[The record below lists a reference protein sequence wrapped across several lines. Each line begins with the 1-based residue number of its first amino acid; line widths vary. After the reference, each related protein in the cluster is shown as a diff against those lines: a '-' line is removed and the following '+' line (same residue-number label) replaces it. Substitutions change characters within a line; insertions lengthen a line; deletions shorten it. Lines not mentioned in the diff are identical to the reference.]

1 MKRFF
6 QFLLKWASF
15 AGAVCAVVCLVCNLI
30 VLQASRNRLYSRVA
44 DVPHR
49 HTALLLGT
57 NRISRW
63 GGPNPYYYNR
73 IDTMAALYHAG
84 KVDRIIVSGENSTA
98 SYNEPDMMRAD
109 LVSRGVP
116 DSIIH
121 ADFAGR
127 RTLDSM
133 VRAHEIF
140 GQDSL
145 LVVSQQFHNE
155 RALYL
160 AHAHGID
167 AIGMNCGNWRRG
179 RLGLHMMAREALA
192 RTKAVIDVV
201 TGKRPRYGGKHIDI
215 DRTTAR

>member
-1 MKRFF
+1 MKRVFKSLF
-6 QFLLKWASF
+6 KWTSIAV
-15 AGAVCAVVCLVCNLI
+15 AVCAVVCLVCNLV
-30 VLQASRNRLYSRVA
+30 VLHASRGRLYDRVA

-73 IDTMAALYHAG
+73 IDTMAALFHAG

-116 DSIIH
+116 DSVIH
-121 ADFAGR
+121 ADYAGR
-127 RTLDSM
+127 RTLDSV

-155 RALYL
+155 RALFL
-160 AHAHGID
+160 ARAHGVD

-179 RLGLHMMAREALA
+179 WLALHMMGREALA
-192 RTKAVIDVV
+192 RTKAVMDVV
-201 TGKRPRYGGKHIDI
+201 AGKRPQIGGGRIDI
-215 DRTTAR
+215 D

>member
-6 QFLLKWASF
+6 RHTFEWATI
-15 AGAVCAVVCLVCNLI
+15 AAAVCAVMYVVCNLV
-30 VLQASRNRLYSRVA
+30 VLQSSRGRLYNCVT

-63 GGPNPYYYNR
+63 GGPNPYYYSR
-73 IDTMAALYHAG
+73 IDTMAALYRAG
-84 KVDRIIVSGENSTA
+84 KVDRIIVSGDNSTA
-98 SYNEPDMMRAD
+98 SYNEPEMMRAD

-116 DSIIH
+116 DSVIH
-121 ADFAGR
+121 ADYAGR
-127 RTLDSM
+127 RTLDSV

-160 AHAHGID
+160 AHAHRID
-167 AIGMNCGNWRRG
+167 AIGMNCGNWRQG
-179 RLGLHMMAREALA
+179 ILGLHMMAREALA
-192 RTKAVIDVV
+192 RTKAVIDMLI
-201 TGKRPRYGGKHIDI
+201 GKQPRYSGKPIDI
-215 DRTTAR
+215 G